1 MCGGEEAGALRLKG
15 GKMQWCAKQWC
26 GTCAKEQAGEMVL
39 IGAKMCE
46 ACGKKRARHG
56 LPDVHRGHEAVVR
69 RVRSRSRSR
78 SRC

>member
-15 GKMQWCAKQWC
+15 GKMQWCA
-26 GTCAKEQAGEMVL
+26 TCAKEQAGEMVL